1 MDFVFTNIVKYLQKI
16 PANMAFATSI
26 LLIFLLG
33 YLNFITGHELAFSVF
48 YIIPVAFT
56 AWRNGWK
63 MAFAACLLCG
73 VTDFISFICSDEEY
87 KSLLYP
93 AWGSTAHV
101 IFLFLISGLI
111 VKVNNQMMLIQ
122 SMTRTDPLT
131 GCYNRK
137 YFYEILGRELEKGK
151 RNGTSIALAYIDLDN
166 FKTINDTMGHKEGD
180 FLLVKTVETVNHV
193 IRTVDSLFRLGG
205 DEFVI
210 IINNPVSSELSG
222 MFSRIKDNLRSNL
235 PARYNDMVSLSIGVV
250 TCFACNVS
258 SGELI
263 EKADK
268 LMYDVKKSG
277 KNNIRFLEV

>member
-1 MDFVFTNIVKYLQKI
+1 MDNLFTKIFHCLKKMPEKLVFAV
-16 PANMAFATSI
+16 SI
-26 LLIFLLG
+26 LFILLVG
-33 YLNFITGHELAFSVF
+33 YINFVTGHELAFSVF

-56 AWRNGWK
+56 AWRNGSK
-63 MAFAACLLCG
+63 MAFAASLLCG
-73 VTDFISFICSDEEY
+73 VTDLTSFISSDEEY
-87 KSLLYP
+87 QSVLIP
-93 AWGSTAHV
+93 AWGSTVHV

-166 FKTINDTMGHKEGD
+166 FKTVNDTMGHKEGD

-235 PARYNDMVSLSIGVV
+235 PARYSDMVSLSIGVV
-250 TCFACNVS
+250 TCFACSVS
-258 SGELI
+258 AGELI